1 MIYSPRSGGTCVHK
15 ATFINASRH
24 GLQYVAGIQAFS
36 IQEGDV
42 LHMDTLRPLGLK
54 LVARLSGVAALV
66 LIGLLTAPVSAQAT
80 VRGGCTATATA
91 SKSGAIDLAVAS
103 NWHVK
108 DADVLNGQATAQ
120 TVQKSAQL
128 KVLLFG
134 IGLPLL
140 DKQGSSA
147 SGAAG
152 PYRIA
157 DYDRYTRVLAVAG
170 TSNTC
175 DGNILIIVDDVAP
188 LSTWAG
194 ILGAIAGV
202 LGIIGLVATMFQF
215 PSGSARVVGMI
226 VGLVAG
232 LGIGL
237 LLQQLDI
244 LDPANF
250 LGLLLPGGAAIL
262 GLILPGIAYRGRIA
276 PPAN

>member
-1 MIYSPRSGGTCVHK
+1 
-15 ATFINASRH
+15 
-24 GLQYVAGIQAFS
+24 
-36 IQEGDV
+36 
-42 LHMDTLRPLGLK
+42 MDALRVLGLRR
-54 LVARLSGVAALV
+54 VARLSGVALLV
-66 LIGLLTAPVSAQAT
+66 LIGLLAAPVSAQAT
-80 VRGGCTATATA
+80 VHGGCTATATA
-91 SKSGAIDLAVAS
+91 SESGPIDLAVAS

-108 DADVLNGQATAQ
+108 DADVLNGQATAPIQ
-120 TVQKSAQL
+120 QKSAQL

-140 DKQGSSA
+140 DKQGDSV

-170 TSNTC
+170 TSNAC

-194 ILGAIAGV
+194 IVGVIAAV

-237 LLQQLDI
+237 LLQQAAI

-250 LGLLLPGGAAIL
+250 LGLLLPVGGAIV

-276 PPAN
+276 PPA